1 MTTPTTTTSAT
12 EGSINKVHQAFHDKA
27 STYAT
32 ALTAALNTLKA
43 DTSDAAALAEYQAK
57 LSEYN
62 IARSAQSGAIK
73 AFKDIAQTIIGNMR

>member
-1 MTTPTTTTSAT
+1 MPTTNTTTTT
-12 EGSINKVHQAFHDKA
+12 EGSINHIHQTFNGKA
-27 STYAT
+27 SDYGK
-32 ALTAALNTLKA
+32 ALSKALEELKK

>member
-1 MTTPTTTTSAT
+1 MSNDAKPALS
-12 EGSINKVHQAFHDKA
+12 EGSINHIHQTFHDKA
-27 STYAT
+27 SKYGESLSK
-32 ALTAALNTLKA
+32 ALEALKN